1 MSYLIRLPEVITRT
15 GMSRSTILRM
25 VNGQL
30 FDFPMPVK
38 LGARSVAWRS
48 DEIDQWI
55 AARPRSID
63 GGAHELS

>member
-1 MSYLIRLPEVITRT
+1 MDYLIRLPEVITRT

-30 FDFPMPVK
+30 FDFPLPVK

-48 DEIDQWI
+48 AEIDRWI
-55 AARPRSID
+55 AERPRSID
-63 GGAHELS
+63 GGAYELS